1 MHVLES
7 FKHADTFSQMPMGDK
22 LLATGYVILLGM
34 GITFIALIL
43 IWMITVLM
51 SSIIRQMEKSQEI
64 KKVPNVSKPTV
75 VPMSEKPIEQ
85 VVNEDEEELVAVI
98 SAAIAAALNTSMN
111 NIRVTNIRR
120 VPDNTPTWGKVGRN
134 DVMNARF

>member
-22 LLATGYVILLGM
+22 LIATGYVILLGM

-43 IWMITVLM
+43 IWMVTMLM
-51 SSIIRQMEKSQEI
+51 SFIIRKLEKRQEI
-64 KKVPNVSKPTV
+64 SKIPSTQKPAVAQVSGQPIAQV
-75 VPMSEKPIEQ
+75 EK
-85 VVNEDEEELVAVI
+85 EDEEELIAVI
-98 SAAIAAALNTSMN
+98 SAAIASTLNTSMH

-120 VPDNTPTWGKVGRN
+120 ISDNTPTWGKVGRN
-134 DVMNARF
+134 DVMNTRL

>member
-7 FKHADTFSQMPMGDK
+7 FKHAETFSQMPMGDK

-34 GITFIALIL
+34 GITFIALVL

-51 SSIIRQMEKSQEI
+51 SRIIREMEKSQEI
-64 KKVPNVSKPTV
+64 KKVPNVPNPTV
-75 VPMSEKPIEQ
+75 APTTEKPIALVET
-85 VVNEDEEELVAVI
+85 EDDEELIAVI
-98 SAAIAAALNTSMN
+98 SAAIAATLNTSMN
-111 NIRVTNIRR
+111 SIRVTNIRR